1 MFTVKWVVR
10 GKEAEP
16 IKSEGFKVQGADT
29 VVAACRYRL
38 AAMRLGY
45 PDRPPDGFIVLDA
58 SGKEVARWFD
68 VRPPGR

>member
-16 IKSEGFKVQGADT
+16 IEREVFKVQGADT

-38 AAMRLGY
+38 AAMRLTY
-45 PDRPPDGFIVLDA
+45 PDHPPEGFIVLDA
-58 SGKEVARWFD
+58 SGREVGRWFD
-68 VRPPGR
+68 AAFPGQ